1 MINVPDIS
9 LTPDII
15 AKGTATIQ
23 AAKQF
28 VTSANSQLQDEIP
41 FLASLFGA
49 KIDLIDVNPLLTE
62 LVNNPAAFG
71 FKNSTGQAYNPST
84 GKEVKHPN
92 QYVFWDGLH
101 PTKRVHL
108 LAAQTFEKD
117 ASANV
122 LLLGSN
128 P

>member
-84 GKEVKHPN
+84 GKEVRHPN
-92 QYVFWDGLH
+92 QYVFWDGFH
-101 PTKRVHL
+101 PTRRVHL